1 MYGRGGGGKVRDRD
15 RTASRTNEQTRTRNN
30 EGTRKE
36 PPSDNPAN
44 RYMGQWFSIIGSAG
58 NSCVARI
65 HPYLT
70 TRSWD
75 VIVFGAPCFVR
86 NMKLRISDFF
96 FFPLL
101 FSVHGFSVQLRS
113 KFFLSVINFLRKQ
126 LFSTVWYTFPFI
138 KQNISL
144 LFLTKSRVESTPF
157 QHRFIFSPTISRY
170 PSAI

>member
-15 RTASRTNEQTRTRNN
+15 RTASRTNEQTRIGDE
-30 EGTRKE
+30 EGATV
-36 PPSDNPAN
+36 
-44 RYMGQWFSIIGSAG
+44 GQSCESIYGTVIFNYRFSGEL
-58 NSCVARI
+58 VR
-65 HPYLT
+65 
-70 TRSWD
+70 RSRSSVPD
-75 VIVFGAPCFVR
+75 HQIMRCYRFR
-86 NMKLRISDFF
+86 RTMLRQKYETSYQWFF
-96 FFPLL
+96 FF